1 MTVTEFNDVHSGE
14 ILDMALLLQEF
25 YNIMPDGNV
34 MMKDINLLIL
44 LPKYCLVLVQ
54 NLDKLKKLME
64 ANFGD
69 LV

>member
-44 LPKYCLVLVQ
+44 LSKYCLVLVQ